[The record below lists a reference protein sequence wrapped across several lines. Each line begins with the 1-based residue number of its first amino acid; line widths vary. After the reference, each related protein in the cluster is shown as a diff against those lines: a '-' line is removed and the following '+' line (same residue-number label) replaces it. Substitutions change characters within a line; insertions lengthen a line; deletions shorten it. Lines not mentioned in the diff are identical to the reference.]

1 MKGVLGLEILLRGD
15 RAGEEIMS
23 LRRRF
28 ALALVLVG
36 AAIAVLGCGETV
48 LDSAKMEDQLKA
60 SLSNSIGE
68 KVASVDCP
76 SGVKVEKG
84 TTFECTVK
92 PEKGAEQVATV
103 EIRNQNADTSVINLR
118 PANE

>member
-1 MKGVLGLEILLRGD
+1 L
-15 RAGEEIMS
+15 
-23 LRRRF
+23 
-28 ALALVLVG
+28 LALLAIG
-36 AAIAVLGCGETV
+36 LLAAGCGETV

-60 SLSNSIGE
+60 SLSSSLGE
-68 KVASVDCP
+68 KVTSVDCP

-84 TTFECTVK
+84 TTFECSVK
-92 PEKGAEQVATV
+92 VQKGAEQVATI

>member
-1 MKGVLGLEILLRGD
+1 MLL
-15 RAGEEIMS
+15 S
-23 LRRRF
+23 LAIV
-28 ALALVLVG
+28 ALL
-36 AAIAVLGCGETV
+36 AVGCGETV
-48 LDSAKMEDQLKA
+48 LDSTKMEEQLKA
-60 SLSNSIGE
+60 SLPSSLGE

-84 TTFECTVK
+84 TTFECTVR
-92 PEKGAEQVATV
+92 PQKGAEQVATI

>member
-1 MKGVLGLEILLRGD
+1 MR
-15 RAGEEIMS
+15 

-28 ALALVLVG
+28 ASALVLVG
-36 AAIAVLGCGETV
+36 AAIALLGCGETV

-60 SLSNSIGE
+60 SLSNSLGE
-68 KVASVDCP
+68 KVTSVDCP

-84 TTFECTVK
+84 TTFECSVK
-92 PEKGAEQVATV
+92 VQKGAEQVATI

>member
-1 MKGVLGLEILLRGD
+1 
-15 RAGEEIMS
+15 
-23 LRRRF
+23 
-28 ALALVLVG
+28 LALVL
-36 AAIAVLGCGETV
+36 AAAAMLAAGCGETV

-84 TTFECTVK
+84 TTFECSVK
-92 PEKGAEQVATV
+92 VEKGAEQVATI

>member
-1 MKGVLGLEILLRGD
+1 VVALL
-15 RAGEEIMS
+15 
-23 LRRRF
+23 
-28 ALALVLVG
+28 
-36 AAIAVLGCGETV
+36 AAGCGETV
-48 LDSAKMEDQLKA
+48 LDSTKMEEQLKA
-60 SLSNSIGE
+60 SLSNSLGE

-84 TTFECTVK
+84 TTFECSVK
-92 PEKGAEQVATV
+92 VQKGAEQVATI

>member
-1 MKGVLGLEILLRGD
+1 MRAVSVALGLV
-15 RAGEEIMS
+15 AVA
-23 LRRRF
+23 F
-28 ALALVLVG
+28 LAV
-36 AAIAVLGCGETV
+36 GCGETV

-68 KVASVDCP
+68 KVSSVDCP

-92 PEKGAEQVATV
+92 PEKGAEQVATI

>member
-1 MKGVLGLEILLRGD
+1 MFFRGTCVLLGLLVVALL
-15 RAGEEIMS
+15 
-23 LRRRF
+23 
-28 ALALVLVG
+28 
-36 AAIAVLGCGETV
+36 AAGCGETV
-48 LDSAKMEDQLKA
+48 LDSTKMEEQLKA
-60 SLSNSIGE
+60 SLSNSLGE

-84 TTFECTVK
+84 TTFECSVK
-92 PEKGAEQVATV
+92 VQKGAEQVATI

>member
-1 MKGVLGLEILLRGD
+1 
-15 RAGEEIMS
+15 MS
-23 LRRRF
+23 FGRRF
-28 ALALVLVG
+28 ACALALVG
-36 AAIAVLGCGETV
+36 ATIALLGCGETV
-48 LDSAKMEDQLKA
+48 LDSTKMEEQLKA
-60 SLSNSIGE
+60 SLSNSLGE
-68 KVASVDCP
+68 KVVSVDCP

-92 PEKGAEQVATV
+92 PEKGAKQVATI